1 MFLKL
6 VCICLMVLMFLIIR
20 YVLYYLVLMCL
31 INNMC
36 IMSLAYISNIN
47 YSVISTV
54 TSFLLF
60 SW

>member
-1 MFLKL
+1 
-6 VCICLMVLMFLIIR
+6 MVLKFLIIR

-36 IMSLAYISNIN
+36 VMPLAYISNIY
-47 YSVISTV
+47 YSVIFTV

>member
-1 MFLKL
+1 
-6 VCICLMVLMFLIIR
+6 MVLMFLIIR
-20 YVLYYLVLMCL
+20 YVLYCLVLMCL

-36 IMSLAYISNIN
+36 IMSLAYIFNIY

-54 TSFLLF
+54 TNFLLF